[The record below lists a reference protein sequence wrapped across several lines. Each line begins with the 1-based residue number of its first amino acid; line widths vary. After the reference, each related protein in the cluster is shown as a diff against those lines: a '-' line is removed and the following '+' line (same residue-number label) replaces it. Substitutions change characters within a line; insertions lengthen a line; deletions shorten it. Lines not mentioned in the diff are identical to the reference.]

1 MNMGVLPILPLW
13 LFSCHFNTVQTDTT
27 PTPGTKGMCIICKVM
42 MSPHLCCSPEEKED
56 TGRGTFFSTPLFY
69 LQYMKLVCMSCL
81 PLLQMCDWGN
91 GISKNEGSDTRKR
104 CDSVTPNKKNE
115 HLLLCCLWLIL
126 NLRHFVKNP
135 IHSVPIWPL
144 PQRFPVIV
152 FPRFQKQNT
161 KGTNFD
167 KFDPLH
173 PPLFTEHSCTVQTHA
188 FPFECS

>member
-1 MNMGVLPILPLW
+1 M
-13 LFSCHFNTVQTDTT
+13 
-27 PTPGTKGMCIICKVM
+27 
-42 MSPHLCCSPEEKED
+42 
-56 TGRGTFFSTPLFY
+56 Y
-69 LQYMKLVCMSCL
+69 
-81 PLLQMCDWGN
+81 DWGN

-126 NLRHFVKNP
+126 NLGHFVKNP

-167 KFDPLH
+167 KFNPLY
-173 PPLFTEHSCTVQTHA
+173 PPSSLSIRALCKHMHFPLSAHNYLLNFFLQTLRPDTSPLSHTKGSTVFILKICFFKALLTNIPDHSDRGWIEGRHHITYGERSLDHTLGWIQ
-188 FPFECS
+188 